1 MKFIQHH
8 SNGLSTFKL
17 IKHSFEPS
25 AFEGNKHKVS
35 AYSRYANCGNS
46 WHTIDENQSLS
57 TLLARYGMLDFTE
70 SELLAAQM
78 LASKNALWRKSQSSR
93 NYCFE
98 QANLIARYADDAI
111 ERVASQIIEPCKFV
125 DVEYG
130 LPTWIRRLTLAF
142 ALELGMV
149 ID

>member
-1 MKFIQHH
+1 MKFVQHH
-8 SNGLSTFKL
+8 NNGLPTFKL
-17 IKHSFEPS
+17 IKHSFELS
-25 AFEGNKHKVS
+25 IFEGKKHKVP
-35 AYSRYANCGNS
+35 YANRGNS

-57 TLLARYGMLDFTE
+57 ILLARYKMLDVTE

-78 LASKNALWRKSQSSR
+78 LASKNALWQKSQSSR

-142 ALELGMV
+142 VLELGV
-149 ID
+149 AID